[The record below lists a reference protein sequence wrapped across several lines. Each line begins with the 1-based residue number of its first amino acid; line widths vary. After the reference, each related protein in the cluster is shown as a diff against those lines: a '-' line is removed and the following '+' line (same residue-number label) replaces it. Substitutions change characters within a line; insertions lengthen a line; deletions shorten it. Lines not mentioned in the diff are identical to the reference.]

1 MAERDWSKELAKIDK
16 QLGSMPDEE
25 LLPKDAAPAR
35 AGDGRRA
42 APDATLPAGVGKGAS
57 KPARATGSFG
67 VFARL
72 TLSVALGLAMIVWPY
87 QARCGFGLAAYLAAV
102 VVVVVSGGW
111 SAIWTWRHRSARAH
125 VLSLLILLWG
135 LILGSLEVLPRVG
148 YARPDANHPA
158 GWVCK

>member
-25 LLPKDAAPAR
+25 LLPKDVAPAR

-42 APDATLPAGVGKGAS
+42 APDATPPAGGGKGAS
-57 KPARATGSFG
+57 KPAKATGSFG

-72 TLSVALGLAMIVWPY
+72 TLSVALGLGMIVWPY